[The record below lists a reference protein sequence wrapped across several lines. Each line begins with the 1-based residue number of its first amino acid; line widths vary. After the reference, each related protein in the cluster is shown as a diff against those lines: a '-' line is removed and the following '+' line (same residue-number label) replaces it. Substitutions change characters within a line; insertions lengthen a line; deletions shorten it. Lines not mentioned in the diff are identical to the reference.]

1 MLSEYGESITARAAI
16 PFGTG
21 QARASA
27 RINSRRRGTRSN
39 EIARRPRARATSP
52 IVPEP
57 DIGSITSWPG
67 REYRRTRFP
76 AHRAGVTPLN
86 DASPARGCPSACV
99 GKSQHVDAS
108 RSVRPS
114 IAQAPGGTEEPMYT
128 EARAMASPSPVWVIN
143 ADGRGGWVKVKI
155 CLGPGESRG
164 EEPTDVCEPG
174 VRMLTVPD
182 VQGRAGVRETQRLGD
197 GIASKPG
204 VDVRRVKHV
213 SASRRILD
221 RNRECG
227 NFFGAVRSDPGG
239 PTVSPVDDDLSGT
252 HRTDSAGGLARG
264 PASSPR
270 RHFDLVPEERVHER
284 QGHASGTNP
293 GRSPTERGRGHVPTP
308 GHPPASGPGQPE

>member
-1 MLSEYGESITARAAI
+1 MLSEYGESITASAAVSS
-16 PFGTG
+16 GRG

-27 RINSRRRGTRSN
+27 RSTSRGRGTRSK
-39 EIARRPRARATSP
+39 EIARRPRVRATSP

-57 DIGSITSWPG
+57 AIGSTTSSPG

-114 IAQAPGGTEEPMYT
+114 MAQAPGGTEERVCT

-155 CLGPGESRG
+155 RLGPGESRG
-164 EEPTDVCEPG
+164 EEPTDICKPG
-174 VRMLTVPD
+174 VRMPTVPD
-182 VQGRAGVRETQRLGD
+182 VQGRTGVRETQRLGD
-197 GIASKPG
+197 GIAFEPG
-204 VDVRRVKHV
+204 IDVRRVKHV

-221 RNRECG
+221 RNREG
-227 NFFGAVRSDPGG
+227 GDLFDAVRSDPGR
-239 PTVSPVDDDLSGT
+239 PAVSPMDDDLSGA
-252 HRTDSAGGLARG
+252 HRTDSAGGLEWRT
-264 PASSPR
+264 ASSQR
-270 RHFDLVPEERVHER
+270 RHFDLISEERVHER
-284 QGHASGTNP
+284 HGHSGGTKALP
-293 GRSPTERGRGHVPTP
+293 RPTARVP
-308 GHPPASGPGQPE
+308 GHG